1 MPLAE
6 GSPRESECEDLTKTL
21 IAQSQIS
28 QSLIEGAHAIA
39 NRLTALRRSI
49 HAEPELGLHTPKTRD
64 KIRAALAHLPLDWRE
79 GPSTTGLVATLKGR
93 AGANASNKAR
103 SVLLR
108 GDMDALPMP
117 EETGLEF
124 ASTIPGAMHACGH
137 DAHVAM
143 LAGAAELLCA
153 RRDSLQGE
161 VRFMFQP
168 GEEGFHGARFML
180 DDGLLDPLPDA
191 AYALHVMP
199 NAPHGLIA
207 GRPGP
212 LMAAADMIGIIVQGR
227 GGHASMPHE
236 TLDPIPV
243 ACEIVTALQAMVTR
257 KFNAGEAVVVTI
269 AQITSGTTYN
279 VIPDSARLTGTMRTL
294 SAANRARMRSEIEQ
308 LATGIAAAHGLTATV
323 TIEEGF
329 PVTIC
334 DPGAVAFG
342 AAVVREMFGEQAWR
356 EMASPIMGAEDFSY
370 VLEKVP
376 GAMFFIG
383 VSHEGEDWTKCCGIH
398 STRMMLDETV
408 MPQGAALLA
417 GLATRFLQNGFDQ
430 AG

>member
-1 MPLAE
+1 MQE
-6 GSPRESECEDLTKTL
+6 TL
-21 IAQSQIS
+21 I
-28 QSLIEGAHAIA
+28 EDAHAIA
-39 NRLTALRRSI
+39 DRLTALRRSI

-64 KIRAALAHLPLDWRE
+64 KIRAALAHLPLKWRE
-79 GPSTTGLVATLKGR
+79 GPSTTGLVATLQGG
-93 AGANASNKAR
+93 AGEGR

-124 ASTIPGAMHACGH
+124 ASIIPGAMHACGH

-153 RRDSLQGE
+153 RRDRLPGE

-168 GEEGFHGARFML
+168 GEEGWHGARFML

-207 GRPGP
+207 GRAGP
-212 LMAAADMIGIIVQGR
+212 LMAAADQIEIIVQGR

-243 ACEIVTALQAMVTR
+243 ACEIVTALQALVTR
-257 KFNAGEAVVVTI
+257 RFNAGEPVVVTI
-269 AQITSGTTYN
+269 AQISSGTTNN
-279 VIPDSARLTGTMRTL
+279 VIPDSARMVGTMRTL
-294 SAANRARMRSEIEQ
+294 SAANRARLRTAIEQ
-308 LATGIAAAHGLTATV
+308 LAAGIAAAHGLSAIV
-323 TIEEGF
+323 NILEGF

-334 DPGAVAFG
+334 DPRAVAFG
-342 AAVVREMFGEQAWR
+342 SEVVREMFGNQAWR

-383 VSHEGEDWTKCCGIH
+383 VSHEGEDWTRCCGIH

-417 GLATRFLQNGFDQ
+417 GLATRFLQNGF
-430 AG
+430 